1 MRSGEIGR
9 LPLKRADR
17 RDRPKRIFCAQAPQ
31 FVRIR
36 RTVEHVPMQRP
47 PMNSMGDEKR
57 VEPRSPPPRYP
68 SSFRRRP
75 SKPAACRP
83 GRREPVPPAPARAC
97 RSGGRA
103 CPRR

>member
-57 VEPRSPPPRYP
+57 VEPRS
-68 SSFRRRP
+68 RRP
-75 SKPAACRP
+75 RDIRLHSVADRQNPLF
-83 GRREPVPPAPARAC
+83 
-97 RSGGRA
+97 RS
-103 CPRR
+103 